1 MAKLGELPARGC
13 ELDIGVVV
21 IGRNEGER
29 LRRCLISVC
38 GNVGKVVYVDSGSSD
53 DSLEIAQDMEAEV
66 VCLDMNLPFTAARA
80 RNAGFRR
87 LREVLPNLLYVQF
100 VDGDCELM
108 PGWLN
113 NAVGFMDANLDVAIA
128 CGRLRE
134 RFPEQSIYNLLCDIE
149 WNTPVGDTKACGGI
163 AIVRTNAFESMQ
175 GFRESLIAGE
185 EPELCVRLRGQG
197 WKIWCIDEEM
207 ALHDAAMTK
216 FRQWWRRAMRGGY
229 AFAEGAYLH
238 GGSPERHWVEES
250 RRALVWG
257 LLIPIFGLMLTWL
270 SWVFALMIL
279 MAYFL
284 QVLRLALRN
293 KRQKSSHPWTI
304 AFFQVLGKIPE
315 MLGQLKFHYQR
326 LIGSSSK
333 LIEYK

>member
-1 MAKLGELPARGC
+1 MK
-13 ELDIGVVV
+13 IGVIV

-29 LRRCLISVC
+29 LRRCLISV
-38 GNVGKVVYVDSGSSD
+38 GREAGKVVYVDSGSTD
-53 DSLEIAQDMEAEV
+53 DSVEMARNMGAEV

-87 LREVLPNLLYVQF
+87 LREISPNLLYVQF
-100 VDGDCELM
+100 IDGDCVLM
-108 PGWLN
+108 PEWMHK
-113 NAVGFMDANLDVAIA
+113 AVDFMDAHLDVAIV

-149 WNTPVGDTKACGGI
+149 WDTPVGDTKACGGI
-163 AIVRTNAFESMQ
+163 AMVRTNAFENLQ
-175 GFRESLIAGE
+175 GFQESLIAGE

-197 WKIWCIDEEM
+197 WKVWRLEEEM
-207 ALHDAAMTK
+207 ALHDVAMTK

-238 GGSPERHWVEES
+238 GSSPERHWVKES
-250 RRALVWG
+250 RRAWVWG
-257 LLIPIFGLMLTWL
+257 LLIPIFGLLL
-270 SWVFALMIL
+270 ASVSWVYGLMIP

-284 QVLRLALRN
+284 QLFRLALRN
-293 KRQKSSHPWTI
+293 KRQRSLHPWTI
-304 AFFQVLGKIPE
+304 AFFMVLGKFPE
-315 MLGQLKFHYQR
+315 MLGQAKFHYQR
-326 LIGSSSK
+326 LVGRSSK